1 MNKYIE
7 FKESDLVWVILAREG
22 SPQGKF
28 SKLKPRID
36 GPFKVLKWIGENA
49 CKIEL
54 PTHLDISDTFN
65 MVDWSSSYGDNSIFD
80 SRFSLFQLGEHETK
94 VSSMGPNGVGLLEFR
109 LAL

>member
-1 MNKYIE
+1 
-7 FKESDLVWVILAREG
+7 
-22 SPQGKF
+22 
-28 SKLKPRID
+28 
-36 GPFKVLKWIGENA
+36 
-49 CKIEL
+49 
-54 PTHLDISDTFN
+54 